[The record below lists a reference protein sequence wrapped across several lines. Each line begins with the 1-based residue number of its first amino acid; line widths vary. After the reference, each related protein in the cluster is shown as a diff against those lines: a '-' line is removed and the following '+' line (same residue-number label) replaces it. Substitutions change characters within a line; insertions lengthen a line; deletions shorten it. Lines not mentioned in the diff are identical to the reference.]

1 MKYLMTC
8 LLLFLISP
16 GSHAEI
22 YQWEDSAG
30 RIHYGSQCP
39 KEPCR
44 PVRLTPLSTYAAPQP
59 PITGAN
65 DRTGQTQ
72 EIPPGSAQ
80 AGPTPHTITTA
91 SVHCLDGIETAIGPG
106 RVDPFQDIEPTI
118 PGPQEYQNIYGLLM
132 KLRGLWHG
140 TIEEVN
146 CTANGRDTENEIRH
160 YQVNVRISGDLKG
173 GFELQFD
180 ETETRYNIRKTKVVK
195 ILITRERLRVGDT
208 HGNPDSKQW
217 AVKLLESGPEKF
229 VYLWQYRRRTALGGS
244 LPLMLL
250 RSLHLSDKT
259 LVIRE
264 LNYTRNVLGNMRTI
278 LLER

>member
-72 EIPPGSAQ
+72 ELPPGSAQ
-80 AGPTPHTITTA
+80 AGLTPHTITTA

-132 KLRGLWHG
+132 KVRGLWHG

-160 YQVNVRISGDLKG
+160 YQAYVRITGDLKG
-173 GFELQFD
+173 GFELHTE
-180 ETETRYNIRKTKVVK
+180 ETETQYNLKKTTVIK

-208 HGNPDSKQW
+208 HGNPDTKQW
-217 AVKLLESGPEKF
+217 DVKLLESGPEKF
-229 VYLWQYRRRTALGGS
+229 VYLRQYRRRSAQGGS

-250 RSLHLSDKT
+250 RSMQLSDKT

-264 LNYTRNVLGNMRTI
+264 LNYTRNVLGGMRT
-278 LLER
+278 LLLVR